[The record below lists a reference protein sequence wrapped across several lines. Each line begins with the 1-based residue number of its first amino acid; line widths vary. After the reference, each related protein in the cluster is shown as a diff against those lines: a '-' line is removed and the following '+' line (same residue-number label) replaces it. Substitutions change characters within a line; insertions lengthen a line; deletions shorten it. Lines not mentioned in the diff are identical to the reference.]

1 MSSSEGRF
9 DTRGGPGSF
18 PGPCIPLTFLLARKR
33 SRHDGERF
41 PTSLCPA
48 CASSQ
53 AMILSN
59 LNSHQFV
66 MLCTLFFDWSLRCL
80 LVWYFFF
87 TTLNR
92 KWCFT
97 PFSKKIYQTISSKYI
112 LLGFVV
118 IVRFKKPDESCGE
131 ELM

>member
-1 MSSSEGRF
+1 MSSNEGRF
-9 DTRGGPGSF
+9 ETRGVWFF
-18 PGPCIPLTFLLARKR
+18 PQALHSSHFPAGEETLVPMTERTF
-33 SRHDGERF
+33 
-41 PTSLCPA
+41 LCPA
-48 CASSQ
+48 RACSQ

-92 KWCFT
+92 KWCFI
-97 PFSKKIYQTISSKYI
+97 PFFKKIYQTISSKYI
-112 LLGFVV
+112 LLGFTV